1 MIITSPT
8 IGPPSA
14 PPRTTARDPSVDM
27 QPSSTYEAL
36 TRQKVDALT
45 EDVKEIKTRV
55 NNIFYIVIGSILADM
70 VARWLAG

>member
-1 MIITSPT
+1 MIIASQTVR
-8 IGPPSA
+8 PPVTPVA
-14 PPRTTARDPSVDM
+14 EPARESVDL

-45 EDVKEIKTRV
+45 EDVKEIKARV